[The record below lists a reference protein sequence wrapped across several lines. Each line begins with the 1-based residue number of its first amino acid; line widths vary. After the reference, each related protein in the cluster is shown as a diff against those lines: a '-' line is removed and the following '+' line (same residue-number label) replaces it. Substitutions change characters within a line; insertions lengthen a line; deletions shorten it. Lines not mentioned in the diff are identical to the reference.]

1 MQPLGANWDLV
12 ADASCQEEED
22 EERQFGWLSRAT
34 VKWHQSRIIR
44 SRAPPSA
51 AVATGKRGCQEW
63 LGGGIGLSW
72 WVKRLVWV
80 AGQVRGGVQELA
92 ALRDALPS
100 QWEGTELVCVW
111 VNKGLDARVEE
122 KYWDGRVGG
131 VAVSIQ
137 PQNMVVSYLVLTGRL
152 LESRWS
158 KSQVLLPRECMSPSI
173 SRGSIC
179 RGGGREGGGTRG
191 GRETVAAEAIV
202 PHWQFLSWHTRMW
215 IGATLQWSYHN
226 HRHLGLNPPQHGW
239 CPSQQ
244 QSDKATPPHTH
255 TRTHT
260 QHTCTP
266 WAQKDTDSFQRWR
279 LVYRLIQTPALEHT
293 CSTMIWI
300 SIISCSIYYKMR
312 RGTEP
317 IQKTQLQPS

>member
-51 AVATGKRGCQEW
+51 AVATGKRGCQGW

-122 KYWDGRVGG
+122 KYWDGGG
-131 VAVSIQ
+131 SGCEHPASE
-137 PQNMVVSYLVLTGRL
+137 YGGLVLGADRASAGVPL
-152 LESRWS
+152 VQEPGAAAQGVHVSVHL
-158 KSQVLLPRECMSPSI
+158 QGFNLP
-173 SRGSIC
+173 
-179 RGGGREGGGTRG
+179 GGREGGRRDERRAWDG
-191 GRETVAAEAIV
+191 GSGG
-202 PHWQFLSWHTRMW
+202 HC
-215 IGATLQWSYHN
+215 ATLTIPQLTHMYVDSSY
-226 HRHLGLNPPQHGW
+226 
-239 CPSQQ
+239 
-244 QSDKATPPHTH
+244 TP
-255 TRTHT
+255 
-260 QHTCTP
+260 
-266 WAQKDTDSFQRWR
+266 
-279 LVYRLIQTPALEHT
+279 V
-293 CSTMIWI
+293 
-300 SIISCSIYYKMR
+300 IIS
-312 RGTEP
+312 
-317 IQKTQLQPS
+317 